1 MMAFAHHGTSEK
13 IHVSIEVIRA
23 DYHNPHHADA
33 IVGLLDAYARDPMG
47 GGEALPAEVKEGVV
61 RELARLPHAFSLI
74 AFADGVAMGLANCF
88 ETLSTFAARPLINI
102 HDFVILAEY
111 RGRGASQLLLE
122 AVEAAARERG
132 CCKITLEVLSGNE
145 AARAAYVKFG
155 FSDYA
160 LDASAGTALFWQKA
174 LGNPPPDAA

>member
-1 MMAFAHHGTSEK
+1 M
-13 IHVSIEVIRA
+13 SIEVIRA
-23 DYHNPHHADA
+23 DYHNSEHAVA
-33 IVGLLDAYARDPMG
+33 IVRLLDAYARDPMG
-47 GGEALPAEVKEGVV
+47 GGEALPTAVKDRVV
-61 RELARLPHAFSLI
+61 GALARQPHAFSLI
-74 AFADGVAMGLANCF
+74 AFAEGVAMGLANCF

-122 AVEAAARERG
+122 AVETVAKERG
-132 CCKITLEVLSGNE
+132 CCKITLEVLSGND

-160 LDASAGTALFWQKA
+160 LDASAGTALFWQKP
-174 LGNPPPDAA
+174 LDNPPPGVT